1 MSERGRH
8 REGVDPYAFLASGE
22 AWDEF
27 CDALKERG
35 KDLLRDT
42 APKSP
47 VDVAEGHRYLAQ
59 MVRSAFELI
68 LEAGDPA
75 RPWLFTSLHETM
87 KIGWDNPDNI
97 HTNARLSAE
106 HTYRLSGTRGDAHIM
121 SIAIYGGSY
130 ASGGGS
136 TENFVYMDE
145 LEIAPDGSFEAIL
158 SAKEHPGNWVKLTP
172 QSKTMMIRQTFTDRR
187 NQVPARLA
195 IERID
200 PDRTAP
206 PPLAPDYVVGA
217 LRRSAAYI
225 RGTNKIFFDWS
236 DLWKTKPNTFWE
248 SDAEA
253 AAAQQGVPG
262 QFYASGYWML
272 GDDEAIVFDIEPP
285 ECRYWAIV
293 LSNYWGQSFD
303 YRYHPVDVNMAR
315 AVYRADG
322 SARIVVAPEDP
333 RLPGVNWLST
343 EGHGEGVWTLRYLH
357 ADRHPLPTPSVVKRS
372 ELAKYA

>member
-1 MSERGRH
+1 MGDRPRDD
-8 REGVDPYAFLASGE
+8 VDAYALLASGE
-22 AWDEF
+22 AWDAF

-35 KDLLRDT
+35 KDLLRPT

-47 VDVAEGHRYLAQ
+47 VDLAEGHRYLAQ
-59 MVRSAFELI
+59 MVRSAFELV

-97 HTNARLSAE
+97 HTNARLSPE
-106 HTYRLSGTRGDAHIM
+106 YTYRLSGTRGEAAIL

-130 ASGGGS
+130 AGGGGS
-136 TENFVYMDE
+136 TEGFVYADD
-145 LEIAPDGSFEAIL
+145 LEIARDGSFEVVL
-158 SAKEHPGNWVKLTP
+158 SAKPHDGNWIRLTP
-172 QSKTMMIRQTFTDRR
+172 RAKTMMIRQTFTDRR
-187 NQVPARLA
+187 RQAPARLR

-200 PDRTAP
+200 EGAP
-206 PPLAPDYVVGA
+206 PPGPLTPEHVVGA

-225 RGTNKIFFDWS
+225 RGTNQIFFDWS

-253 AAAQQGVPG
+253 AAAQQGIPG
-262 QFYASGYWML
+262 QFYASGYWSIA
-272 GDDEAIVFDIEPP
+272 DDEAIVFDVEPP
-285 ECRYWAIV
+285 ACRYWAIV

-303 YRYHPVDVNMAR
+303 YRYHPVDVNMER

-322 SARIVVAPEDP
+322 SARFVVAHEDP

-357 ADRHPLPTPSVVKRS
+357 ADRHPLPTPRVVKHAD
-372 ELAKYA
+372 LARHV